1 MAKMRFEGFSNSNLQ
16 VFSTAF
22 LCYDPIHAKENSE
35 GRRGVRGMCVGA
47 GSGGDS
53 GNVGG
58 NGNVRCEG
66 GE

>member
-1 MAKMRFEGFSNSNLQ
+1 MAKMRFEGFSNSNPQ
-16 VFSTAF
+16 VFLTAF
-22 LCYDPIHAKENSE
+22 LCCDPIHAKENSE
-35 GRRGVRGMCVGA
+35 GRRGVRGMYGGT

-53 GNVGG
+53 GSTGG